1 MYKTAYVLPVAHSLP
16 TSPACL
22 PIIHKAAAILVTFSF
37 HAAPKWEIPLGTNQQ
52 GGRDSGEMKTSPQ
65 YHRDPGSNLSLDF
78 AITSPFFLLIP
89 SFLANTLTPQ
99 FFFFFWKLGPQ
110 AIRKCF
116 VTLLTISQ
124 RLSEKCYSQ
133 KLLLQLSCLY
143 RDLDSIPGSRKSWRR
158 ATLNISLENSRFPI
172 FKEQSNTLLES
183 NVPMVLRRSTSSLQ
197 VGWVSLLINS
207 MTFNEHKAHTPQNSI
222 PHYFT

>member
-37 HAAPKWEIPLGTNQQ
+37 HAAPKWGIPLGTNQQ

-99 FFFFFWKLGPQ
+99 FFFFLEIGASSHKEMLCYFINHISETFREMLQPKAVVTVKLP
-110 AIRKCF
+110 
-116 VTLLTISQ
+116 LQ
-124 RLSEKCYSQ
+124 RSWFYPRVQEKLKESYS
-133 KLLLQLSCLY
+133 
-143 RDLDSIPGSRKSWRR
+143 
-158 ATLNISLENSRFPI
+158 
-172 FKEQSNTLLES
+172 
-183 NVPMVLRRSTSSLQ
+183 
-197 VGWVSLLINS
+197 
-207 MTFNEHKAHTPQNSI
+207 
-222 PHYFT
+222 